1 MDACRH
7 FHSRI
12 SIRCR
17 SRAGNYN
24 DMGMTNKPLTPVPRW
39 AQDVAELIFRDIQLG
54 GPPTEKGLREIVRG
68 QWGRMIL
75 EASLAETRRV
85 RER

>member
-1 MDACRH
+1 
-7 FHSRI
+7 
-12 SIRCR
+12 
-17 SRAGNYN
+17 
-24 DMGMTNKPLTPVPRW
+24 MGMTNKPLTRIPRW
-39 AQDVAELIFRDIQLG
+39 AQDAAELIFRDIQRG

-75 EASLAETRRV
+75 EASQTAKV